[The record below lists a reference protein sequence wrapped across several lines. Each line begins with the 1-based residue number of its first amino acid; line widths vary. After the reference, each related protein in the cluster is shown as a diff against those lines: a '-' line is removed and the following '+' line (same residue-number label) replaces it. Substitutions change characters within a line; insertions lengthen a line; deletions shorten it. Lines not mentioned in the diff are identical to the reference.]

1 MIGTVL
7 FLQYVQ
13 LSFKKPAMCIEHN
26 YSSQL
31 NQGYETSYP
40 GKRLH
45 KGESWVPAKDQYSL
59 AYVKVEL
66 KLNV

>member
-1 MIGTVL
+1 
-7 FLQYVQ
+7 
-13 LSFKKPAMCIEHN
+13 MCIEHN
-26 YSSQL
+26 YSCQL
-31 NQGYETSYP
+31 NQGYETAYS

-45 KGESWVPAKDQYSL
+45 KGESWVPAEDQYSL